1 MVPCVEETT
10 SRGGV
15 QPTVGGG
22 HVLRVVLDGGR
33 RTGQRQSLISIFII
47 KMLNI
52 IRLESINLMNRV
64 SKLRDTINEI
74 LHNQ

>member
-1 MVPCVEETT
+1 
-10 SRGGV
+10 
-15 QPTVGGG
+15 
-22 HVLRVVLDGGR
+22 
-33 RTGQRQSLISIFII
+33 
-47 KMLNI
+47 MLNI